1 MENAVRE
8 TEGAET
14 DLQGRVPTFERAARV
29 TIINYIVVM
38 IMVCV
43 VFIFQL
49 SL

>member
-14 DLQGRVPTFERAARV
+14 DRQVPTLERVARV

-49 SL
+49 GL